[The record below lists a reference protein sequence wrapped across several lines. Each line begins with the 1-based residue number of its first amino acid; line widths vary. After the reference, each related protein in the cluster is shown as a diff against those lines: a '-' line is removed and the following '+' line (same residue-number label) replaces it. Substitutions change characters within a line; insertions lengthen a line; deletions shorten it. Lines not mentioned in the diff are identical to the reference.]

1 MENNIMS
8 NPTKTE
14 LDNAVEKRF
23 ISLIKENPTELVMWM
38 LIQMGK
44 MCVESNA
51 ESMDLK
57 QCSTFGKQRYQVK
70 AKITIEKVPI
80 DTP

>member
-1 MENNIMS
+1 MANEI
-8 NPTKTE
+8 
-14 LDNAVEKRF
+14 DNDVEKKL
-23 ISLIKENPTELVMWM
+23 ISIIKDDPTQLIMWM

-44 MCVESNA
+44 MCVETNA
-51 ESMDLK
+51 ASMDLK

-70 AKITIEKVPI
+70 AKITVKKVPI